1 MDAGTQTSLPPSA
14 TTAGAIGLARPA
26 ARRPAHVH
34 APRAV
39 VLLLVAL
46 IALNLADLVT
56 TRLVLDRG
64 GAEGNPLMRPL
75 VEGLWPALSSK
86 VLCLVLVAALAVRC
100 PRPRWTVR
108 LLAPVTVWYGLV
120 VAWNLVVLSRLG

>member
-14 TTAGAIGLARPA
+14 TGRTPLAVVHPA
-26 ARRPAHVH
+26 APRPVRIHV
-34 APRAV
+34 PRAV
-39 VLLLVAL
+39 VALLVAL
-46 IALNLADLVT
+46 AALNLADLIT

-86 VLCLVLVAALAVRC
+86 ALCLVLIAALAVRC

-120 VAWNLVVLSRLG
+120 VAWNVVVLSRLG